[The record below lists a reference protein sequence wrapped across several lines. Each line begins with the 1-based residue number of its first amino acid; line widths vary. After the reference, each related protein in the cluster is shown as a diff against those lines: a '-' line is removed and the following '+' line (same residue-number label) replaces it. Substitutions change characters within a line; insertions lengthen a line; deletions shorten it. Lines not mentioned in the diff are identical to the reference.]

1 MMLHSALIK
10 FSEVGLMVDQV
21 PQSTLETSRTRA
33 VQYLESQLN
42 ATFSDPYALSIIT
55 YALTLANSRL
65 ADIALQQLNA
75 LAVIEGGFV

>member
-1 MMLHSALIK
+1 MLHSALIK

-21 PQSTLETSRTRA
+21 PQSRLETSRTRA